1 MGLTTQRNYRL
12 FLYLNTF
19 AIVLLGAAIA
29 GFGVFWLFPASL
41 GESFHSVQ
49 AVVRELGK
57 VLFWRVAILYAVISL
72 LIVVAIAVLHLL
84 YSHRIAGPA
93 YRLGREAARIARG
106 DLTGSIKCRPKDNLT
121 EMADSLCA
129 VVSQYR
135 ERINEVKDGLA
146 SVERQSKT
154 VSGLL
159 QQGKSGAALREAT
172 EDIVSSVKKI
182 EQSLSQVRTS

>member
-1 MGLTTQRNYRL
+1 MGLTTHRNYRL

-19 AIVLLGAAIA
+19 VIVLLGAAIV

-49 AVVRELGK
+49 AIVREIRK
-57 VLFWRVAILYAVISL
+57 VLFWRVALLYAVISL
-72 LIVVAIAVLHLL
+72 LIVLAVAVLHLL

-106 DLTGSIKCRPKDNLT
+106 DLTGHIKCRPKDNLT
-121 EMADSLCA
+121 EMADSLCE

-135 ERINEVKDGLA
+135 GRINAVKDGLT
-146 SVERQSKT
+146 SIENKSKMM
-154 VSGLL
+154 SGHL
-159 QQGKSGAALREAT
+159 QQGKNAAALSEAAD
-172 EDIVSSVKKI
+172 DIVSSVKKI
-182 EQSLSQVRTS
+182 EQSLSGVRT

>member
-1 MGLTTQRNYRL
+1 MGLTTHSNYRL

-19 AIVLLGAAIA
+19 VIVLLGATIA

-41 GESFHSVQ
+41 GENFHSVQ
-49 AVVRELGK
+49 AIVRELGK

-72 LIVVAIAVLHLL
+72 LIVLAMAALHLL

-93 YRLGREAARIARG
+93 YRLGREAAKIASG
-106 DLTGSIKCRPKDNLT
+106 DLTGRIKCRPKDNLT
-121 EMADSLCA
+121 EMADSLSE

-135 ERINEVKDGLA
+135 GRINAVKDGLA
-146 SVERQSKT
+146 SIERQSKT
-154 VSGLL
+154 MSGLL
-159 QQGKSGAALREAT
+159 QQGKSGAALGETA

-182 EQSLSQVRTS
+182 EQSLSGVRT

>member
-1 MGLTTQRNYRL
+1 MGLTTHRNYRL

-29 GFGVFWLFPASL
+29 GFGVFWLFPANL

-49 AVVRELGK
+49 AIVRELGK
-57 VLFWRVAILYAVISL
+57 VLFWRVALLYAVISL
-72 LIVVAIAVLHLL
+72 LIVLAIMVLHLL

-129 VVSQYR
+129 VESRYR
-135 ERINEVKDGLA
+135 GRINGVKDGLA
-146 SVERQSKT
+146 SIEQQAKT

-172 EDIVSSVKKI
+172 EDIVRSVKKI
-182 EQSLSQVRTS
+182 EQSLSEVRA

>member
-1 MGLTTQRNYRL
+1 MGLTTHRNYRL

-29 GFGVFWLFPASL
+29 GFGVFWLFPANL

-49 AVVRELGK
+49 AAVRELGK

-72 LIVVAIAVLHLL
+72 LIVLAIVVLHLL

-93 YRLGREAARIARG
+93 YRLGREAERIAHG

-121 EMADSLCA
+121 EMADALCA

-135 ERINEVKDGLA
+135 GRINAVKDGLA
-146 SVERQSKT
+146 SIERQSAA

-159 QQGKSGAALREAT
+159 QRGKSGAALREAT

-182 EQSLSQVRTS
+182 EQSLSKVRTS

>member
-1 MGLTTQRNYRL
+1 MGLTTRHNYRL

-19 AIVLLGAAIA
+19 VIVFLGAAIV
-29 GFGVFWLFPASL
+29 GFGVFWLFPPSL

-49 AVVRELGK
+49 AIVREIRK
-57 VLFWRVAILYAVISL
+57 VLFWRVTILYAVISL
-72 LIVVAIAVLHLL
+72 LIVLAMAALHLL

-106 DLTGSIKCRPKDNLT
+106 DLTGNIKCRPKDNLT
-121 EMADSLCA
+121 EMADSLCE

-135 ERINEVKDGLA
+135 ERINAVKDDLT
-146 SVERQSKT
+146 SLEKQSQA

-159 QQGKSGAALREAT
+159 RQENSAAALREAAD
-172 EDIVSSVKKI
+172 EIVSCVNKI
-182 EQSLSQVRTS
+182 EKSLSGMRT

>member
-1 MGLTTQRNYRL
+1 MGLTTHHNYRL

-19 AIVLLGAAIA
+19 VIVLLGAAIA
-29 GFGVFWLFPASL
+29 GFGVFWLFPTSL

-49 AVVRELGK
+49 AIVRELGK

-72 LIVVAIAVLHLL
+72 LIVLAMAVLHLL

-106 DLTGSIKCRPKDNLT
+106 DLTGNIKCRPKDNLT
-121 EMADSLCA
+121 DMADSLCN
-129 VVSQYR
+129 VVLQYR
-135 ERINEVKDGLA
+135 ARINAVKDGLA
-146 SVERQSKT
+146 SIEQKSKT

-159 QQGKSGAALREAT
+159 QQGKSEAALREAAN
-172 EDIVSSVKKI
+172 DIVSSVKKI
-182 EQSLSQVRTS
+182 EQSLSEVRT